1 MNESLSID
9 EIIRQAEEIRKK
21 TVKQA
26 QSALEDVNTSANEIT
41 KREIEVPKPDIENIK
56 IQPKS
61 ENVPKNRFIPKS
73 RRKLLKGLPR

>member
-56 IQPKS
+56 IQPK
-61 ENVPKNRFIPKS
+61 
-73 RRKLLKGLPR
+73 RRMKKVLPRIKRKSALP